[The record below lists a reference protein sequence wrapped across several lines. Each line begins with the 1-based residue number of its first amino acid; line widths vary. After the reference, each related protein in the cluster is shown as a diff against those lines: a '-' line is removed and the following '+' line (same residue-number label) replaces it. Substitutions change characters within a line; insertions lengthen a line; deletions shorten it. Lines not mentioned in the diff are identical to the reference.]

1 MTFNG
6 RLKDHPVVSTIAE
19 RKSEEAKR
27 IPPPKRDEKDGSV
40 VIFLFYFLSKKK
52 KKRDAPSITSSRGG
66 ERNEWAQDTRKR
78 NLKKKKRKFRRTKTG
93 QMSWV
98 THSGLNWDPF
108 SNGTST
114 EEQAVVIEL
123 LSSSLSH

>member
-40 VIFLFYFLSKKK
+40 VIFLFYFLSKKE

-66 ERNEWAQDTRKR
+66 EKR
-78 NLKKKKRKFRRTKTG
+78 VGARHT
-93 QMSWV
+93 
-98 THSGLNWDPF
+98 
-108 SNGTST
+108 
-114 EEQAVVIEL
+114 
-123 LSSSLSH
+123 

>member
-27 IPPPKRDEKDGSV
+27 IPPPKKGTKKTEVWLFSYF
-40 VIFLFYFLSKKK
+40 IFCQKKK
-52 KKRDAPSITSSRGG
+52 KKEKRRSIHHIQSGV

-78 NLKKKKRKFRRTKTG
+78 NLKKKFKKKKIQTYKDGTNILGDSLRT
-93 QMSWV
+93 
-98 THSGLNWDPF
+98 
-108 SNGTST
+108 
-114 EEQAVVIEL
+114 
-123 LSSSLSH
+123 

>member
-52 KKRDAPSITSSRGG
+52 EKKRDAPSITSSRGR
-66 ERNEWAQDTRKR
+66 EKR
-78 NLKKKKRKFRRTKTG
+78 VGARHT
-93 QMSWV
+93 
-98 THSGLNWDPF
+98 
-108 SNGTST
+108 
-114 EEQAVVIEL
+114 
-123 LSSSLSH
+123 